1 MNVDID
7 LHDGHTVARLPAR
20 LGLADA
26 NKVRRSLEEQIDGIP
41 ARLVIDLSTVEFADS
56 SGLAALLAVIK
67 SVRRQGGD
75 IVLAAPRPRLRAL
88 IELTRLDDVVP
99 VVPTVGEASARL
111 SATDQAA

>member
-7 LHDGHTVARLPAR
+7 LHDGHAVARLPSR

-26 NKVRRSLEEQIDGIP
+26 NKVRRSLEDQLPGIP
-41 ARLVIDLSTVEFADS
+41 GGLVIDLSDVEFADS

-67 SVRRQGGD
+67 TARRQGGE

-88 IELTRLDDVVP
+88 IELTRLDDVVG
-99 VVPTVGEASARL
+99 VLPTVAAASERL
-111 SATDQAA
+111 STKHQAA